1 MVISDEMVEYELD
14 ICFWDMNPKAHLWSR
29 LKALELYEKANIF
42 LMVYNADDRDSF
54 EQIQLI
60 H

>member
-1 MVISDEMVEYELD
+1 MLEYELD

-42 LMVYNADDRDSF
+42 VMVYNADDRDSF